1 MHWTGTEINL
11 LSPILARM
19 RADLG
24 SPDGKQILVL
34 CSTGGEV
41 ALWLAEGMQR
51 GQVVGLELDEGL
63 LAESEEAARAKRLES
78 LVAFRKAERTRIPFP
93 DETFDALI
101 SEFIIFPTPAP
112 TEVGQPE
119 MARVLKPG
127 GRMLITD
134 VIVTKPIRPDL
145 RAELEAI
152 GLDYLCE
159 GTQDDFRT
167 WMGAAGLVGIDV
179 VDVTP
184 AVRTV
189 WERRRTGDPLPEHR
203 RGYAALLDDASFR
216 LGEAIFY
223 IYVRGAKP

>member
-1 MHWTGTEINL
+1 
-11 LSPILARM
+11 
-19 RADLG
+19 
-24 SPDGKQILVL
+24 
-34 CSTGGEV
+34 
-41 ALWLAEGMQR
+41 
-51 GQVVGLELDEGL
+51 
-63 LAESEEAARAKRLES
+63 
-78 LVAFRKAERTRIPFP
+78 
-93 DETFDALI
+93 
-101 SEFIIFPTPAP
+101 
-112 TEVGQPE
+112 
-119 MARVLKPG
+119 
-127 GRMLITD
+127 
-134 VIVTKPIRPDL
+134 VTKPIHPDL

-184 AVRTV
+184 EVRTV
-189 WERRRTGDPLPEHR
+189 WERRRAGDPLPEHR